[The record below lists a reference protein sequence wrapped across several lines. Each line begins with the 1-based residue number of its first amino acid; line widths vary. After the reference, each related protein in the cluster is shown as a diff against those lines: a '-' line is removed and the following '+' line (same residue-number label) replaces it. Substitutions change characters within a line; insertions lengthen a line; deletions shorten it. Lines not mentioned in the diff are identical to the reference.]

1 MILFLF
7 KFLIFLIFIIFVIAI
22 YYIVNLDGYTITRY
36 MNNINKNYI
45 NNIET
50 FNTNDNIFFQKLRDN
65 WTIIRDE
72 YINYCLIYKKVVY
85 RSGDIIPINAKIDI
99 GDIPWENI
107 ILRAFNKDTLLIK
120 YFPKTYELI
129 KNDCS
134 FAMFSI
140 LPPGKK
146 LLPHYGPYNGILRYH
161 LGLIIPK
168 DKDNCFIMINNNKH
182 VWSEGKDL
190 LFDDTKIHHVENN
203 TDEYRVILFIDI
215 HRPFNNIFI
224 EYINKILLYFS
235 KFNTTV
241 DTIVKNTNKFDKI

>member
-1 MILFLF
+1 MISFLF
-7 KFLIFLIFIIFVIAI
+7 KLLIFVIFLIFVIAI
-22 YYIVNLDGYTITRY
+22 YYIVNLDGYKLSGY

-50 FNTNDNIFFQKLRDN
+50 FHTNDNIFFQKLRDN

-85 RSGDIIPINAKIDI
+85 RSGDIIPVNAKIDI

-107 ILRAFNKDTLLIK
+107 ILRAYNRDTLLIK
-120 YFPKTYELI
+120 YFPKTYDLI

-146 LLPHYGPYNGILRYH
+146 TITTLRS
-161 LGLIIPK
+161 I
-168 DKDNCFIMINNNKH
+168 
-182 VWSEGKDL
+182 
-190 LFDDTKIHHVENN
+190 
-203 TDEYRVILFIDI
+203 
-215 HRPFNNIFI
+215 
-224 EYINKILLYFS
+224 
-235 KFNTTV
+235 
-241 DTIVKNTNKFDKI
+241 